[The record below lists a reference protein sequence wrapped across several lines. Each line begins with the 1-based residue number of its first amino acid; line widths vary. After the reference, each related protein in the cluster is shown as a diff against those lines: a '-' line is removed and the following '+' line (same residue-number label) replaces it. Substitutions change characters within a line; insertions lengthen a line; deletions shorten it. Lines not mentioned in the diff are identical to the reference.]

1 MFTVGQFSQLAQ
13 VSKRLLR
20 YYDQI
25 GLLKPAYTDKCTQR
39 RYYRAEQLTDL
50 NRILALKDLGLSL
63 EQIQKMLRDKISS
76 DELQGMLLLKK
87 AEIEQQLQ
95 AELQRIRNIEARL
108 HLIRHAEKHKHLD
121 VIVKQIPAQPV
132 MSVRLVVDSIEAG
145 LKLCEEAMTVLPTQG
160 ADSFLFAILHSDGIG
175 EGGLDVEFGRLII
188 ASARIPVLAHHELG
202 FCLRQL
208 PAVETMAT
216 YIVNGW
222 DESILTGYNTIA
234 TWVQVNGY
242 RFAGPPREIALQ
254 LPQTPDG
261 KDGVAELQFPVEPNH
276 MV

>member
-39 RYYRAEQLTDL
+39 RYYHAEQLSDL
-50 NRILALKDLGLSL
+50 NRILALKELGLSL
-63 EQIQKMLRDKISS
+63 EQIQRMLRDKVSS

-95 AELQRIRNIEARL
+95 AELKRIRNIEARL
-108 HLIRHAEKHKHLD
+108 YLIRHAETHND
-121 VIVKQIPAQPV
+121 MNVIVKQIPAQPV
-132 MSVRLVVDSIEAG
+132 LSVRLVIESVEAG
-145 LKLCEEAMTVLPTQG
+145 LKLCDEVMTTLPVRA
-160 ADSFLFAILHSDGIG
+160 ADGFLFAIMHTDGIC
-175 EGGLDVEFGRLII
+175 EGALDVEFGRMIT
-188 ASARIPVLAHHELG
+188 AGDHVPVPTRTGLELC
-202 FCLRQL
+202 FRHL

-216 YIVNGW
+216 YTVNGW

-234 TWVQVNGY
+234 TWAQVNGY

-261 KDGVAELQFPVEPNH
+261 KDGVAELQFPIELNH
-276 MV
+276 KA